1 MAMSQRSP
9 EELEE
14 SSEINLTPFIDVI
27 LVLLIIFMIAAQAS
41 SVSQQVD
48 LPASKAQSR
57 PLTEHPVIV
66 TVQAGGTYTVNERQ
80 VAPADLAASLKAAGA
95 TPDDR
100 ILLIA
105 DRKMAYEGVMG
116 ALDALR
122 DAGFSHVG
130 LVARERT

>member
-9 EELEE
+9 DDLEE

-27 LVLLIIFMIAAQAS
+27 LVILIIFMIAAQAS

-48 LPASKAQSR
+48 LPASKAQTRPAPER
-57 PLTEHPVIV
+57 PLIV
-66 TVQAGGTYTVNERQ
+66 VVQADGSYTVNKRA
-80 VAPADLAASLKAAGA
+80 VRAGDLGSSLKAAGA
-95 TPDDR
+95 NPEDR
-100 ILLIA
+100 ILLMA
-105 DRKMAYEGVMG
+105 DRQMAYEGVMD